1 MAMLQVQIRPC
12 YRHKL
17 AEDSIYHA
25 AEHAIQLCNLSD
37 YIIGIIITGDREIR
51 QLNLDYRKIDQP
63 TDVLSF
69 NQNYTDPETGLE
81 YLGDVL
87 ISVPTAKK
95 QAQIGGHSLDQ
106 EIQLLV
112 IHGIL
117 HLSGYDH
124 DTRLN
129 QSKMW
134 NLQAKILKDID
145 NPVARNFI

>member
-1 MAMLQVQIRPC
+1 M
-12 YRHKL
+12 
-17 AEDSIYHA
+17 AEDGIHQA
-25 AEHAIQLCNLSD
+25 AEYAMQVCNLSD
-37 YIIGIIITGDREIR
+37 DIIGIIITGDREIH
-51 QLNLDYRKIDQP
+51 QLNRDYREIDQP

-81 YLGDVL
+81 YLGDVI

-117 HLSGYDH
+117 HLAGFDH

-134 NLQAKILKDID
+134 NLQAKILNDID
-145 NPVARNFI
+145 NPIASNFI